1 MLILTDINDGA
12 IVLNILHLA
21 TPSSIIKKT
30 IFIQKVFHTREG
42 RRAHWSY
49 IWQRAEPEPGPE
61 QTPNQRWQTSNEGA
75 TSEYENR
82 GHWQFVDRG
91 LELVK
96 THVQVGISFLKI
108 ALTVTVIIFIG
119 LL

>member
-42 RRAHWSY
+42 RRHTTGH
-49 IWQRAEPEPGPE
+49 IFGTE
-61 QTPNQRWQTSNEGA
+61 QSQSRVQSRLLI
-75 TSEYENR
+75 R
-82 GHWQFVDRG
+82 GGRH
-91 LELVK
+91 LMK
-96 THVQVGISFLKI
+96 VQLRNMKI
-108 ALTVTVIIFIG
+108 EDIG
-119 LL
+119 SL